1 MKITLYVES
10 SDNSGVIVSRRT
22 EVDVAVG
29 DLEAM
34 AICIANFAK
43 DVALTAL
50 ADTLNYTE
58 QQEPK
63 QPAASSTPVKA
74 DVVWAGEAKGKS
86 KYGY

>member
-34 AICIANFAK
+34 AICIASFAK
-43 DVALTAL
+43 DVAPTAL
-50 ADTLNYTE
+50 ADTLNYVE
-58 QQEPK
+58 QEPK

-74 DVVWAGEAKGKS
+74 DVVWTGEAKGKS